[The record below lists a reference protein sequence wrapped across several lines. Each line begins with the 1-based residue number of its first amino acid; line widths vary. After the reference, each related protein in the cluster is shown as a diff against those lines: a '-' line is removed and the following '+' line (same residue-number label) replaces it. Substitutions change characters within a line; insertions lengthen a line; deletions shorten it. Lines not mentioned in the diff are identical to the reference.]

1 MKRKKVIAVI
11 VAIVLVV
18 GAATGGIYGYKTYQE
33 KKLVAEVTPVSNL
46 STQYWGDENTSSGM
60 VTNNSS
66 QEVYLSDAESVSEV
80 YVKEGDTVAVGDPLI
95 SYDMESV
102 NIQIKQKE
110 LDISNIENDVAIAQR
125 KLDKLKTT
133 TPVDKTKPTTTTPT
147 VEEPQPEA
155 PQVPETPQVP
165 EKTDTGAYNYVTS
178 STTPSNAED
187 EPDGSAEK
195 PYVFLCSTGA
205 YVTGNYLNTLTND
218 KKSAVFEVRKGDVE
232 TGELIASWTING
244 AYMTASYEDET
255 KYDILTHEEKD
266 DSMDDG
272 TDNGMDDTVIDDS
285 TDSADDWVEPEGYS
299 AEELAKAISDQEAEL
314 KTLDINKRKAE
325 LELESLQKTSED
337 GTLYATVAGTVKTVG
352 DPEDYTND
360 GTAFLVV
367 ASSDGLYVTGA
378 VSEFLLDEVG
388 VGTMVTANS
397 WESGMSFEAEI
408 TEISDYPTDTQDYY
422 GEGNTNCSYYPYTAY
437 IEDTTGLKNGEYVSL
452 SITTGG
458 DTSDALF
465 IDKSYVRTEDGQSYV
480 MVAGE
485 DDKLEK
491 RYVGTGRTIY
501 NYAIEI
507 TSGLSLEDRIAFP
520 YGKTAVE
527 GVSVTDAEDSYYY

>member
-1 MKRKKVIAVI
+1 M
-11 VAIVLVV
+11 
-18 GAATGGIYGYKTYQE
+18 
-33 KKLVAEVTPVSNL
+33 
-46 STQYWGDENTSSGM
+46 
-60 VTNNSS
+60 
-66 QEVYLSDAESVSEV
+66 
-80 YVKEGDTVAVGDPLI
+80 
-95 SYDMESV
+95 
-102 NIQIKQKE
+102 
-110 LDISNIENDVAIAQR
+110 
-125 KLDKLKTT
+125 
-133 TPVDKTKPTTTTPT
+133 
-147 VEEPQPEA
+147 
-155 PQVPETPQVP
+155 
-165 EKTDTGAYNYVTS
+165 
-178 STTPSNAED
+178 
-187 EPDGSAEK
+187 
-195 PYVFLCSTGA
+195 
-205 YVTGNYLNTLTND
+205 
-218 KKSAVFEVRKGDVE
+218 
-232 TGELIASWTING
+232 
-244 AYMTASYEDET
+244 
-255 KYDILTHEEKD
+255 
-266 DSMDDG
+266 
-272 TDNGMDDTVIDDS
+272 
-285 TDSADDWVEPEGYS
+285 
-299 AEELAKAISDQEAEL
+299 
-314 KTLDINKRKAE
+314 
-325 LELESLQKTSED
+325 
-337 GTLYATVAGTVKTVG
+337 
-352 DPEDYTND
+352 
-360 GTAFLVV
+360 

-507 TSGLSLEDRIAFP
+507 SSGLSLEDRIAFP

-527 GVSVTDAEDSYYY
+527 GVSVTDAVDSYYY